1 MDEYDGL
8 DAYDIADILEEEQYA
23 AEYYK
28 RLQDEEDALIEYV
41 ERYVERNGRW
51 RC

>member
-1 MDEYDGL
+1 MEKYDGL
-8 DAYDIADILEEEQYA
+8 DAYAIADIRDEEQAA

-41 ERYVERNGRW
+41 ERNGRW